1 MKLQEALHGM
11 YCQLYCQ
18 LCCQLLVNYLSSSCS
33 WICTTSPTK
42 RCCRGC
48 WNGEADSD
56 HTCLEGRCHVFWC
69 SPSAFLI
76 ELTLRRQGQTTSQRR
91 SCHTLR
97 SVMAFCSSAK
107 PFNTFPQVANGS
119 LIKLGGKLLATRRN
133 RAKNSARDSLLLFL
147 KCFSCWSARLS
158 RGGTRAHARAPGRQ
172 S

>member
-1 MKLQEALHGM
+1 MKLQQALDGM

-33 WICTTSPTK
+33 RICTNSPTK

-69 SPSAFLI
+69 SPSSFLI

-97 SVMAFCSSAK
+97 SVMAFRSSAK
-107 PFNTFPQVANGS
+107 PLTPLPHVANG
-119 LIKLGGKLLATRRN
+119 LVDKAWRQALGNAAQPCQEFGPRLPLALL
-133 RAKNSARDSLLLFL
+133 KMFLFL
-147 KCFSCWSARLS
+147 VCSAKQRRHQS
-158 RGGTRAHARAPGRQ
+158 TR
-172 S
+172 